1 MIPTGMT
8 TAVDAHA
15 ALLLWL
21 TAFVS
26 NFTQQIKTISV
37 KNNIIPSPVENPH
50 ATWINTF
57 IFSCGDSFTAF
68 TLCTLLTASILG
80 KIHVL
85 IINANRWTDTSN
97 VVHTQNTIRSAGDT
111 SDSIWISTSATWK
124 DKNNIRDY
132 IVPFFLF
139 FNNDF
144 EFRGYLNPAS
154 FTWL

>member
-1 MIPTGMT
+1 
-8 TAVDAHA
+8 
-15 ALLLWL
+15 
-21 TAFVS
+21 
-26 NFTQQIKTISV
+26 
-37 KNNIIPSPVENPH
+37 
-50 ATWINTF
+50 
-57 IFSCGDSFTAF
+57 
-68 TLCTLLTASILG
+68 LCTLLTASILG

-139 FNNDF
+139 FINDF